1 MEVSVLEETLKG
13 ALEETNDMIVKL
25 PRSGLGT

>member
-13 ALEETNDMIVKL
+13 ALEETNDMIAKL